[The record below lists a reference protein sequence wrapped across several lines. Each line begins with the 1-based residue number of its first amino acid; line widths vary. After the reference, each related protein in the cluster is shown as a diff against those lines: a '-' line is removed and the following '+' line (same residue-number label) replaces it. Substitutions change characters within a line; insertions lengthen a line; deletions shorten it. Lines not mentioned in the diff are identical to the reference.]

1 MTIFATI
8 ASLSGYK
15 IDLAMTI
22 LNVSLP
28 ESMQGFVN
36 EQVAKGGYN
45 SASEYIQHLLV
56 QELERLA
63 KVRLET
69 LLLEGLDSGKPIEIT
84 DEWWEEKRTEL
95 VEKFSKRS

>member
-1 MTIFATI
+1 
-8 ASLSGYK
+8 
-15 IDLAMTI
+15 MTI

-36 EQVAKGGYN
+36 EQVAKGGYS
-45 SASEYIQHLLV
+45 SATEYIQHLIG
-56 QELERLA
+56 QERERVA

-69 LLLEGLDSGKPIEIT
+69 LLLEGLDSGEPIEIT

-95 VEKFSKRS
+95 VEKFSKPS

>member
-1 MTIFATI
+1 
-8 ASLSGYK
+8 
-15 IDLAMTI
+15 MTI

-36 EQVAKGGYN
+36 EQVAKGGYS
-45 SASEYIQHLLV
+45 SASEYIQYLII

-63 KVRLET
+63 KVRVEI